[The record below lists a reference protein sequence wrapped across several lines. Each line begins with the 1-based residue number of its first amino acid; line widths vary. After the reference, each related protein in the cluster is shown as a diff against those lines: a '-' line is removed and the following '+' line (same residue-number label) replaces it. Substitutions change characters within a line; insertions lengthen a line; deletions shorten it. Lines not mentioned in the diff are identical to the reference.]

1 MAKAIQMGGPYY
13 QQQKSPMYL
22 QQPQRRAL
30 GLPTMGPEA
39 IGAERFGELQAHQ
52 EHMQYAN
59 EEQRRRALEEKQLAL
74 ETRGVELQEEQAEEG
89 KGGK

>member
-1 MAKAIQMGGPYY
+1 MAKAIELGGPYY
-13 QQQKSPMYL
+13 QQTQSPIYK

-30 GLPTMGPEA
+30 GLPTMGTEA

-52 EHMQYAN
+52 EHMQISQ
-59 EEQRRRALEEKQLAL
+59 EEQRKRDLEEKQLAL
-74 ETRGVELQEEQAEEG
+74 QTRGVELQEDQAGEG